1 MRPTFHI
8 CIDNL
13 LSRICGA
20 HVKLTLTYVISS
32 MLLKPLFLPS
42 CIKEFILT
50 TPVGA
55 SLVAQSV
62 KNPPAMQETWV
73 QSLDWEESL
82 EEIMASHS
90 SIPAWRIPWTEEPGG
105 LRSLGPQRVRQDWA
119 TEHTCAA
126 PPGYGWVPAC
136 SPETGTAPEQTVDR
150 REDIEKVIRQEFIT
164 FSRLKNIYLEN
175 VVMMLYQKQNHYHL
189 SKILGPMKLLKNK

>member
-8 CIDNL
+8 CIYNL

-20 HVKLTLTYVISS
+20 HVKLTLFYVISS
-32 MLLKPLFLPS
+32 MLLKTLFLPS

-62 KNPPAMQETWV
+62 KNPTAMQETWV
-73 QSLDWEESL
+73 QSLNWEESL

-105 LRSLGPQRVRQDWA
+105 LQSLGPQRVGQDWA
-119 TEHTCAA
+119 TEHTHVQH
-126 PPGYGWVPAC
+126 PWVWL
-136 SPETGTAPEQTVDR
+136 SPCIVHLKLAQHP
-150 REDIEKVIRQEFIT
+150 
-164 FSRLKNIYLEN
+164 SRLWVEG
-175 VVMMLYQKQNHYHL
+175 
-189 SKILGPMKLLKNK
+189 KI